1 MGDKTDDYFDRLD
14 AALAARAAGP
24 PTAPYD
30 GEPDKARPTGEI
42 EAPGSVSDAQIEEVI
57 RRVIERLGPGIARDV
72 VVQVVSE
79 VAERLVKEEIARI
92 RNTHV

>member
-24 PTAPYD
+24 PPYE
-30 GEPDKARPTGEI
+30 GEPDKARPTGDTDGP
-42 EAPGSVSDAQIEEVI
+42 ASVSDPLIEEVI
-57 RRVIERLGPGIARDV
+57 RRVMERLGPDVARDV

-79 VAERLVKEEIARI
+79 VAERLVREEIARI